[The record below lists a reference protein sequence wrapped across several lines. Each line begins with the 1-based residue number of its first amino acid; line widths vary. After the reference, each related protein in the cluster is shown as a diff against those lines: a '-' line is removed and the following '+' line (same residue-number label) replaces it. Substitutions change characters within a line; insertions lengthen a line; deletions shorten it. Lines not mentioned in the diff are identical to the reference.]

1 MWLITR
7 EWNLSNGCYHSINL
21 VACLMRLSIPLL
33 SYSLFSFYSS
43 LTSALMPF
51 GNSAIFKHKETC
63 KLLLIDITRTVC
75 VWSVAINPGEFYCR
89 ASSVSPA
96 VECNS
101 FRYKP
106 VNRKSDFETRKFKE
120 GKKPFVLFQLDTKQA
135 VAKSWNTSR
144 QKMRQKQHFDQKS
157 HLQHSTKHF

>member
-33 SYSLFSFYSS
+33 SYSLFSFYSP

-89 ASSVSPA
+89 ARLLCVSSSRVQFFPLQTS
-96 VECNS
+96 ES
-101 FRYKP
+101 
-106 VNRKSDFETRKFKE
+106 SDFETRKFKE